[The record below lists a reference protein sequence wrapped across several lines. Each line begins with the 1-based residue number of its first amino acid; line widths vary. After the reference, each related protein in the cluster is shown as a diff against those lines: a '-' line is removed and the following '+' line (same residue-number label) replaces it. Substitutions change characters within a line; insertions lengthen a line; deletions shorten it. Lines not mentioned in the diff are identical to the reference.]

1 MPTIPTPNN
10 EGAAISLIALHEDSA
25 HKQAASAVP
34 GHVRRRNPP
43 QSPKT
48 KDLPSTNGVNRL
60 EPQLAIEYLPIDTL
74 KAAPKALRNHSKA
87 QLAAI
92 RASIRMF
99 GLNAPAI
106 IDAKDVVID
115 GHAVLEAAKALGY
128 KTIPVLRL
136 EHMSPIELR
145 AYRIAVNKLSE
156 QSSWDED
163 LLKLEIAELL
173 PLLITGDMAP
183 EAMGMSMT
191 AIDLIMASASEP
203 ADEEGDSVE
212 ADVVAASRPGDL
224 WALGEHLLLCGDCLK
239 AETLVRLMGS
249 DKARMVMT
257 DPPYNLEIEGFVSG
271 SGKHGEFAMGSGEMS
286 DAEFLVFLTH
296 YNVNLIAYCMDGAIQ
311 FHAMDGKHIH
321 LLIQAVLAA
330 GAEYKQLCVWNKSN
344 AGMGAFYR
352 SKHEL
357 FVVAKVG
364 SAPHT
369 NNFGLGESGRYRTTV
384 WDYPGASGFRKGRS
398 DDLDAHPTPKPT
410 ALVADAI
417 RDVSGLGEIV
427 LDPFCGSGTTIL
439 AAELTQRRARC
450 IEIDPHY
457 VDVSIARWQK
467 RTGKTATLVDD
478 GRSFVEIAAE
488 RSVMTEVAE

>member
-1 MPTIPTPNN
+1 MPKNLSPNDGGAVIPLIMPQESNALV
-10 EGAAISLIALHEDSA
+10 GAAN
-25 HKQAASAVP
+25 AAP
-34 GHVRRRNPP
+34 RVRQRTRP
-43 QSPKT
+43 QKPNSSDGP
-48 KDLPSTNGVNRL
+48 LSCSVNRV
-60 EPQLAIEYLPIDTL
+60 EPNLAIEHLPIDL
-74 KAAPKALRNHSKA
+74 PKPSPRELRKHSEAQHAAVRG
-87 QLAAI
+87 
-92 RASIRMF
+92 SIRTF
-99 GLNAPAI
+99 GLNAPVVV
-106 IDAKDVVID
+106 DADNVVID

-128 KTIPVLRL
+128 TTIPVLRL
-136 EHMSPIELR
+136 EHLSSIELR
-145 AYRIAVNKLSE
+145 AYRIAVHKLSE
-156 QSSWDED
+156 QTSWDEEAFG
-163 LLKLEIAELL
+163 LEILELL
-173 PLLITGDMAP
+173 PLLIGNDIAL
-183 EAMGMSMT
+183 EAMGMSTT
-191 AIDLIMASASEP
+191 AIDLIMTSATEP
-203 ADEEGDSVE
+203 AIEEEDGIK
-212 ADVVAASRPGDL
+212 ADVAAVCQPGDL

-239 AETLVRLMGS
+239 EETLARLMGD
-249 DKARMVMT
+249 DKARMVLT

-271 SGKHGEFAMGSGEMS
+271 NGKHGEFAMGSGEMS
-286 DAEFLVFLTH
+286 DAEFLTFLTH
-296 YNVNLIAYCMDGAIQ
+296 YIVNLIAYCVDGAIQ

-321 LLIQAVLAA
+321 LLIQAVLAS

-369 NNFGLGESGRYRTTV
+369 NNFGLGESGRYRSNV
-384 WDYPGASGFRKGRS
+384 WDYAGASGFRKGRS
-398 DDLDAHPTPKPT
+398 DDLDAHPTVKPT

-417 RDVSGLGEIV
+417 RDVSGIGEIV

-457 VDVSIARWQK
+457 VDVAIARWQK

-488 RSVMTEVAE
+488 RSVMTKVAK